1 MSLSV
6 IESLLEKR
14 IGLSTESVSSD
25 IIAKAVQSRMQA
37 RGIAALDAY
46 LAELRA
52 APAEWAELI
61 ELSIIPETWFFRNH
75 QSFQFLRRCLKTEW
89 LPLRSVR
96 QFRALSLPCSTGE
109 EPYSIGITALESG
122 LPEQAITIDAVDVS
136 AKSLQ
141 KACAGLY
148 GKESFRN
155 KELDATLRQRY
166 FSEVNGKFQIQEHVR
181 RIVRFQQGNLLDSSL
196 LAGEKAYDVIFCRNV
211 LIYLGSAAKQATI
224 RLLDR
229 LLAETGILFV
239 GHAER
244 PAFADTPFEWVQEP
258 SVFAC
263 RRPKIIQPQALALQ
277 ASAAL
282 KELPAAAPLPTPTFE
297 RRKQPPPAPAI
308 TPKATAPVAERR
320 QQTDQ
325 IAAIL
330 NNARLLADQG
340 QLNAAM
346 TLCDNVLKTCP
357 AHVQAHFLK
366 GLIYQ
371 ALRDEYKAEEW
382 FNKTVYLDR
391 THDEALSYLA
401 VLADYR
407 GERERAAL
415 LRQRIE
421 RIRKKIR

>member
-1 MSLSV
+1 M
-6 IESLLEKR
+6 
-14 IGLSTESVSSD
+14 
-25 IIAKAVQSRMQA
+25 
-37 RGIAALDAY
+37 
-46 LAELRA
+46 
-52 APAEWAELI
+52 I

-166 FSEVNGKFQIQEHVR
+166 FSEVSGKFQIQEHVR
-181 RIVRFQQGNLLDSSL
+181 RIVRFQQGNLLDSTL

-297 RRKQPPPAPAI
+297 RRKQPPPAPA
-308 TPKATAPVAERR
+308 TMPKAHASVAERR

-325 IAAIL
+325 TAAIL